1 MPADGPPGCPRFFG
15 PLTTY
20 QPVGTCAFPMS
31 PPQAKPDA
39 RSKLLD
45 AALSVI
51 RTKGYSAT
59 SVGELCTVAGVTKG
73 AFFHHFKS
81 KDDLIAAIFDQ
92 FFLEQLALL
101 DVMLAGDG
109 TAVAKLTQLATMTGQ
124 SVAAMASQFP
134 TPLEF
139 YALASREAGLATT
152 LQTHFQSYETK
163 ITTLVNQGIAHSEFR
178 SVDSQATAKTIIALF
193 EGMLLIWAIAPEMM
207 NWETQVET
215 AVQLLL
221 QGLQATD

>member
-1 MPADGPPGCPRFFG
+1 MTEHESKIHILNTALAVFAEKGF
-15 PLTTY
+15 
-20 QPVGTCAFPMS
+20 
-31 PPQAKPDA
+31 AKASMNDIV
-39 RSKLLD
+39 RSSG
-45 AALSVI
+45 LS
-51 RTKGYSAT
+51 KG
-59 SVGELCTVAGVTKG
+59 GVYW
-73 AFFHHFKS
+73 HFKS
-81 KDDLIAAIFDQ
+81 KDELIAAIFDQ
-92 FFLEQLALL
+92 FFVEQLALL
-101 DVMLAGDG
+101 DVMLAGEG

-207 NWETQVET
+207 NLETQVET

-221 QGLQATD
+221 QGLQSTD